1 MSKQMDQQKKE
12 GLSDYVI
19 TNNGDSSILLQIDK
33 ILTDL
38 K

>member
-19 TNNGDSSILLQIDK
+19 KNDGDTSVLLQLDK
-33 ILTDL
+33 ILADL